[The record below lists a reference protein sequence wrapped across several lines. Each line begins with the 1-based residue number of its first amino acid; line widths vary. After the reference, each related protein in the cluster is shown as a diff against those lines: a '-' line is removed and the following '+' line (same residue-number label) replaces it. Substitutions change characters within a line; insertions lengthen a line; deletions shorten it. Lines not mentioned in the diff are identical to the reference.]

1 MNHVVQFDNFEVA
14 SQDGLVS
21 LTGIFDRATAI
32 GIAGGKQSPYEWSR
46 RDGVTLAKL
55 CYRHKQSFD
64 IFCAGRFFH
73 SQIIK
78 LLISKVRF
86 VFIAKLC

>member
-46 RDGVTLAKL
+46 RDGQQFIDFVAENLNTAKCRICGNGL
-55 CYRHKQSFD
+55 E
-64 IFCAGRFFH
+64 A
-73 SQIIK
+73 
-78 LLISKVRF
+78 
-86 VFIAKLC
+86 A